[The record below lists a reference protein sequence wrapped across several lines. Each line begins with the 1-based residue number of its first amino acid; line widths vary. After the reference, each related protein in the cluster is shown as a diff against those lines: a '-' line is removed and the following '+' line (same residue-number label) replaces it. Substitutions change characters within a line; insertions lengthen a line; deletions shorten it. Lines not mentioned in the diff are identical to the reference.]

1 LLTVTDNY
9 SPNIQIKH
17 KSDGKTSETN
27 IIPIASIVDLRG
39 WKAIGSKLSYSKIVD
54 IQFIETEENDSL
66 EATENEEINVST
78 NIDVNN
84 DSDTKEDVNDLMEEI
99 PMEIINKESFT
110 SEVSDI
116 IEPIVLEKEEVTTIN
131 SNIED
136 IPFEI
141 KTGNDE
147 TDVPLTIKS
156 KPDENSKNDQS
167 EGAQL
172 GLF

>member
-1 LLTVTDNY
+1 
-9 SPNIQIKH
+9 
-17 KSDGKTSETN
+17 
-27 IIPIASIVDLRG
+27 
-39 WKAIGSKLSYSKIVD
+39 
-54 IQFIETEENDSL
+54 
-66 EATENEEINVST
+66 
-78 NIDVNN
+78 
-84 DSDTKEDVNDLMEEI
+84 MEEI

-147 TDVPLTIKS
+147 TDVPLTIIS